1 MSEPSIGSKL
11 SHAADEVA
19 ADAHPWIEPLARAG
33 YSAKALL
40 YGTIGFLAVRVALGI
55 GGTTTDTRGAMT
67 AVLRAPYGRF
77 LLTLVAIGLM
87 GYGFWRVVEAITD
100 PDRRGRG
107 LKAVLL
113 RASFAIR
120 GIFHAALAV
129 TGIRLAVGWYGED
142 QNRREIEEWTAR
154 LLALPAGE
162 WIVWSVAAGIG
173 GYGLYQL
180 YRAFAEKLSK
190 QLNLGRVSAELG
202 RWIIV
207 VSRFGIGARGV
218 VFVAIALLAA
228 RAAAEHDPTEAG
240 GIADSLR
247 SLAALGRGPLAAIG
261 FGLIAYGIY
270 ELLNARYRRIESRID
285 PALEKNRNMESHRS
299 EIPEAKET
307 SF

>member
-11 SHAADEVA
+11 SHAADQVA
-19 ADAHPWIEPLARAG
+19 ADAHQWIEPLARAG

-40 YGTIGFLAVRVALGI
+40 YATIGFLAARVGLGI
-55 GGTTTDTRGAMT
+55 GGATTDTRGAMT
-67 AVLRAPYGRF
+67 AVLNAPYGRI

-100 PDRRGRG
+100 PDHRGRG

-120 GIFHAALAV
+120 GIVHAALAI

-142 QNRREIEEWTAR
+142 QNRQEIQEWTAR

-190 QLNLGRVSAELG
+190 QLNLGRVSAEVG
-202 RWIIV
+202 RWIIG

-218 VFVAIALLAA
+218 VFVAIAVLVA
-228 RAAAEHDPTEAG
+228 RAAALHDPREAG

-247 SLAALGRGPLAAIG
+247 ALAALGRGPLAAIG

-270 ELLNARYRRIESRID
+270 ELLNARYRRIDSRLAEEPTEKVTD
-285 PALEKNRNMESHRS
+285 PRS
-299 EIPEAKET
+299 WTPK
-307 SF
+307 